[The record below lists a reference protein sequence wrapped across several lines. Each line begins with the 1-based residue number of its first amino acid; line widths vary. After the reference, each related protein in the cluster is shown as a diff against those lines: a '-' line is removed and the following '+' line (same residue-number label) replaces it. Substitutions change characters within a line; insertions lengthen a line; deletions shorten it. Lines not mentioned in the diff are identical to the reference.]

1 MAADRLTCTG
11 EVNPP
16 LHPQVVRIASDP
28 GPPVGLVLFVAFAAL
43 LVATGIV
50 GDFSKL
56 VATGLVL
63 LIVAWAAY
71 RTAALGAAA
80 VTVMGS
86 LFLDGFV
93 WHTGGQLGTV
103 TLPDVRFLLLL
114 AAVAAAAQAV
124 RRSTRRMQRWAGQPH
139 A

>member
-1 MAADRLTCTG
+1 
-11 EVNPP
+11 VNPP
-16 LHPQVVRIASDP
+16 LHPQVIRIASDP
-28 GPPVGLVLFVAFAAL
+28 NPPVGLVLFVAFAAL
-43 LVATGIV
+43 LVAAGIV
-50 GDFSKL
+50 GEYSKL

-63 LIVAWAAY
+63 FIVAWAAY

-93 WHTGGQLGTV
+93 WHTGGQLGAV

-114 AAVAAAAQAV
+114 AAVAAAAQLV
-124 RRSTRRMQRWAGQPH
+124 RRSTRRMQRWAGQHH